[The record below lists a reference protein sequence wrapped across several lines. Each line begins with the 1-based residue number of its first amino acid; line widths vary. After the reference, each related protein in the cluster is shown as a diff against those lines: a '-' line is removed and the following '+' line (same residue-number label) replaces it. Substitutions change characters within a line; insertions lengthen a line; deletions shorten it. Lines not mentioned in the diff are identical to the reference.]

1 MQNRK
6 IGADRAT
13 YFIQIPLGGKGQK
26 ARAECTCQEFS
37 VFSLLPATW
46 GLGPASPPGAEGL
59 GLSSYNSLGSP
70 RSWG

>member
-1 MQNRK
+1 MSYMWTAGLQNRK

-26 ARAECTCQEFS
+26 ARAERTCPESS

-46 GLGPASPPGAEGL
+46 VPGPVLCLLLELRAEV
-59 GLSSYNSLGSP
+59 
-70 RSWG
+70 